1 MPPLGRLGIRPR
13 TMMKYPDIH
22 THRRRGDA
30 YPAILNTQEEATD
43 ETISVGMHPWYVD
56 NGWKEKFHT
65 IEELAKA
72 QNVVA
77 IGECGIDKV
86 RMTATFETQVEAFR
100 AHIALSERLQK
111 PLIIHCVKAYET
123 IIALHKEI
131 KPRQAWITHAFRG
144 KPQQA
149 SQLVKAGLYLS
160 LGEHFNEESA
170 RCIPG
175 DRLFIESDDSEIPIE
190 NIYSAIAS
198 ARGCSIEELI
208 RTVQENLTQCGFK
221 L

>member
-1 MPPLGRLGIRPR
+1 MPPMGRLGIRPR

-30 YPAILNTQEEATD
+30 YPTILNTQEEATD
-43 ETISVGMHPWYVD
+43 GTISVGIHPWYVD
-56 NGWKEKFHT
+56 KGWKERFHT

-72 QNVVA
+72 PNVVA

-86 RMTATFETQVEAFR
+86 HSAVTPEIQENAFR

-123 IIALHKEI
+123 IIALRKEI
-131 KPRQAWITHAFRG
+131 KPRQTWIIHAFRG

-149 SQLVKAGLYLS
+149 AQLTKAGLYLS

-170 RCIPG
+170 RSIPA

-198 ARGCSIEELI
+198 ARGCSVEELI

>member
-1 MPPLGRLGIRPR
+1 MPPMGRLGIRPR

-22 THRRRGDA
+22 THKRREDA
-30 YPAILNTQEEATD
+30 HPAILSTQGEPAYGA
-43 ETISVGMHPWYVD
+43 ISIGIHPWYVD
-56 NGWKEKFHT
+56 NGWKERFHT

-86 RMTATFETQVEAFR
+86 RMTATLETQVEAFR

-123 IIALHKEI
+123 TIALHKEI
-131 KPRQAWITHAFRG
+131 KPRQAWIIHAFRG

-198 ARGCSIEELI
+198 ARGCSVEELI

>member
-43 ETISVGMHPWYVD
+43 GTISVGIHPWYVD
-56 NGWKEKFHT
+56 NGWKERFHT
-65 IEELAKA
+65 IEELAKT

-86 RMTATFETQVEAFR
+86 RMTATLKTQVEAFR

-123 IIALHKEI
+123 IIALHKET
-131 KPRQAWITHAFRG
+131 KPQQTWIIHAFRG

-149 SQLVKAGLYLS
+149 SQLVKAGLHLS
-160 LGEHFNEESA
+160 LGEYFNEESA

-175 DRLFIESDDSEIPIE
+175 DRLFIESDDSDTPINE
-190 NIYSAIAS
+190 IYSSIAS
-198 ARGCSIEELI
+198 ARGCSVEELI
-208 RTVQENLTQCGFK
+208 HTVHENLARCGFN

>member
-1 MPPLGRLGIRPR
+1 
-13 TMMKYPDIH
+13 MMKYPDIH
-22 THRRRGDA
+22 THRQRGDA

-43 ETISVGMHPWYVD
+43 ETISVGIHPWDVD
-56 NGWKEKFHT
+56 NGWKERFHT

-86 RMTATFETQVEAFR
+86 RMTATLETQFEVFR

-111 PLIIHCVKAYET
+111 PLIIHCVKAHET
-123 IIALHKEI
+123 IIALHKET
-131 KPRQAWITHAFRG
+131 KPQQTWIIHAFRG

-170 RCIPG
+170 RSIPG

-198 ARGCSIEELI
+198 ARGCSVEELI
-208 RTVQENLTQCGFK
+208 RTVQENLTQCGFN

>member
-1 MPPLGRLGIRPR
+1 
-13 TMMKYPDIH
+13 MMKYPDIH

-43 ETISVGMHPWYVD
+43 ETISVGIHPWYVD
-56 NGWKEKFHT
+56 NGWKEEFHT

-86 RMTATFETQVEAFR
+86 RSAAIPEIQEEAFR
-100 AHIALSERLQK
+100 AHIALSESLQK
-111 PLIIHCVKAYET
+111 PLIIHCVKAYDT
-123 IIALHKEI
+123 IIALHKET
-131 KPRQAWITHAFRG
+131 KPRQAWIIHAFRG

-149 SQLVKAGLYLS
+149 AQLTKAGLHLS

-170 RCIPG
+170 RSIPA
-175 DRLFIESDDSEIPIE
+175 DRLFIESDDSNTDIE
-190 NIYSAIAS
+190 DIYRRAAT
-198 ARGCSIEELI
+198 AKGCTVAELVAAVI
-208 RTVQENLTQCGFK
+208 HNAQICNL

>member
-1 MPPLGRLGIRPR
+1 
-13 TMMKYPDIH
+13 MMKYPDIH

-43 ETISVGMHPWYVD
+43 ETISVGIHPWNVD
-56 NGWKEKFHT
+56 KGWKERYHT

-86 RMTATFETQVEAFR
+86 RSAAIPEIQEEAFR

-123 IIALHKEI
+123 TIALHKEI
-131 KPRQAWITHAFRG
+131 KPRQAWIIHAFRG

-175 DRLFIESDDSEIPIE
+175 DRLFIESDDCETPINE
-190 NIYSAIAS
+190 IYSSIAS
-198 ARGCSIEELI
+198 ARGCSVEELI

>member
-43 ETISVGMHPWYVD
+43 ETISVGIHPWNVD
-56 NGWKEKFHT
+56 KDWKEKFHT

-86 RMTATFETQVEAFR
+86 RSAAIPEIQEEAFR

-111 PLIIHCVKAYET
+111 PLIIHCVKAYDT
-123 IIALHKEI
+123 IIALHKET
-131 KPRQAWITHAFRG
+131 KPRQAWIIHAFRG

-149 SQLVKAGLYLS
+149 TQLTKAGLYLS

-170 RCIPG
+170 RSIPA
-175 DRLFIESDDSEIPIE
+175 DRLFVESDDSETPIE
-190 NIYSAIAS
+190 NIYSSIAS
-198 ARGCSIEELI
+198 VRGCCVEELI
-208 RTVQENLTQCGFK
+208 HTVHENLAQCGFK